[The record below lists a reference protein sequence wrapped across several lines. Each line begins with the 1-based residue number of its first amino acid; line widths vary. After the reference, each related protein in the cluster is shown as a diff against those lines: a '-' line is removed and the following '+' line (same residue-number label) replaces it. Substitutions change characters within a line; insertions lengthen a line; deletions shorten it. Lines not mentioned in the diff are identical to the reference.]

1 MKSISILGIYVADL
15 VFFGDT
21 IPQKGETILGYQHV
35 IGPGGKGSNQAVAV
49 AKAGGSV
56 NFISKIGDD
65 QYGKLAIEMYKES
78 KVNYDNV
85 IVSRS
90 MEPTI

>member
-1 MKSISILGIYVADL
+1 M
-15 VFFGDT
+15 
-21 IPQKGETILGYQHV
+21 
-35 IGPGGKGSNQAVAV
+35 AV

-85 IVSRS
+85 IISKEVAKETWQGISRHS
-90 MEPTI
+90 ANNLT